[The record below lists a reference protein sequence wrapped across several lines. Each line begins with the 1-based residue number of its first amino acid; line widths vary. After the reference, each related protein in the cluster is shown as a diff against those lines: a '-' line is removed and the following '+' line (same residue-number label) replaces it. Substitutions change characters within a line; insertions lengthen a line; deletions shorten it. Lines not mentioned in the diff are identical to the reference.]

1 SYSEVLGPARQ
12 ELTGDDQ
19 SPGSSTSLEGPLATG
34 RDYYGP
40 YNGSYND
47 GAAAG
52 PSDTESLSREILG
65 AAALPLRE
73 LPHGRAGAG
82 PGVSAGRENR
92 TQTLPGR
99 WFATLAWARG
109 AAAVQPME
117 FFFVGVATAT
127 EVAYYA
133 YIYSVV
139 PAARYQRVTGYCR
152 SATLL
157 GSAAGSPSGR
167 PPVTVA
173 SVPPRRLVYATLA
186 SAAVAFAAPWFLPT
200 PGRSLFFHPSGAATA
215 AAEASGRPPVTVA
228 SVPPRRLV
236 YATLASTAV
245 AFAAPWFPPT
255 ACGGESP
262 SRPVWSDGTKRRELK
277 ETYSTTRC
285 ERG

>member
-1 SYSEVLGPARQ
+1 MTSRQRGQREPGIKWLLEFGRGIALRGILTNHVSTPAK
-12 ELTGDDQ
+12 
-19 SPGSSTSLEGPLATG
+19 
-34 RDYYGP
+34 
-40 YNGSYND
+40 
-47 GAAAG
+47 
-52 PSDTESLSREILG
+52 
-65 AAALPLRE
+65 AL
-73 LPHGRAGAG
+73 RASMHR
-82 PGVSAGRENR
+82 GVENR

-186 SAAVAFAAPWFLPT
+186 SAAVAFAAPWF
-200 PGRSLFFHPSGAATA
+200 
-215 AAEASGRPPVTVA
+215 
-228 SVPPRRLV
+228 
-236 YATLASTAV
+236 
-245 AFAAPWFPPT
+245 PPT
-255 ACGGESP
+255 ACG
-262 SRPVWSDGTKRRELK
+262 
-277 ETYSTTRC
+277 
-285 ERG
+285 